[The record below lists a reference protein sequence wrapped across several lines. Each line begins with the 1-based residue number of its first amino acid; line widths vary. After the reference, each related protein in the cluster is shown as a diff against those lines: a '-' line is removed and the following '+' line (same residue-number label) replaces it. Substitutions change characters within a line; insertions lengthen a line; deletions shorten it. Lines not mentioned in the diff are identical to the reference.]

1 MLNGMPYKL
10 VLTRKASVINTGEIA
25 QMIVRLFPIQW
36 TRVRIQSL
44 LHAAA
49 CLANNNEQGW
59 KNRSLIVALLQNL
72 EIISSQ

>member
-1 MLNGMPYKL
+1 MLNGMPFKL

-25 QMIVRLFPIQW
+25 QMIVRLLPIQR

-59 KNRSLIVALLQNL
+59 KSRSLIVALLQNL
-72 EIISSQ
+72 EIINSH